1 MYLTT
6 FPTKETVAFALMT
19 AAERNEQIANRLMDM
34 ETLLPTKEGSI
45 SDSSKYDK
53 LCSEILTIN
62 LISMEVQKLS
72 K

>member
-19 AAERNEQIANRLMDM
+19 VEQRNEAIADRLQQM
-34 ETLLPTKEGSI
+34 EVLSATKEGSM
-45 SDSSKYDK
+45 SDSGKYDK

-62 LISMEVQKLS
+62 LISMEVQKIL